1 MLPFP
6 LLFLP
11 TPLMF
16 AFSLSSSL
24 SLEISG
30 SPSTSLE
37 RSLFL
42 SDAEIVAMM
51 KAMSAPQRASLL
63 ASLTSTT
70 REAFLSAT
78 HSTSATRASSST
90 SVHAQPQLCAQ
101 HHTSHNKPLPGST
114 RGPAG
119 AQVAQDALASQTISK
134 QERAAAQ
141 SAAAQQPLDSRVGED
156 VGCAG
161 VQEGG
166 GAGPGGAVGT
176 TRDCSENGGRLEET
190 EEEKE
195 DARRLDVLNN
205 VFHQLK
211 FERENKVKEESSRLE
226 AIRQLRAESNEMDA
240 LSMIALSC
248 TLKTRIRTRAS
259 KMAYGAARTCFRMAS
274 AHAHTHT
281 QAHALT
287 CTITH
292 ARRMHIHS
300 LAHIT
305 TDALLSVFV
314 I

>member
-11 TPLMF
+11 SPLMF
-16 AFSLSSSL
+16 AFPLSLSL

-42 SDAEIVAMM
+42 SDSEIVAMM

-101 HHTSHNKPLPGST
+101 HQTSHNEPLSGST

-119 AQVAQDALASQTISK
+119 AHVAQDALASWTISK

-141 SAAAQQPLDSRVGED
+141 SAATQQLLDSRVVDD
-156 VGCAG
+156 VGCTG

-166 GAGPGGAVGT
+166 GAGPGWAVGT

-211 FERENKVKEESSRLE
+211 FERESKVKEESSRLE

-248 TLKTRIRTRAS
+248 TLQTRIRTRTS
-259 KMAYGAARTCFRMAS
+259 TMAYGAARTCIRMAS
-274 AHAHTHT
+274 AHAHTH
-281 QAHALT
+281 AHALT
-287 CTITH
+287 RTITH

-305 TDALLSVFV
+305 TDALFSIFFT
-314 I
+314 